1 VIVDLPDFGSEP
13 FFICQT
19 CLERLMTESVE
30 HKNPPEPA
38 PAKRGY
44 LRILLS
50 PITPQL
56 ISSILIPLTIAGVG
70 FYYTQWQQNL
80 NDLKSMI
87 DLLNDDNVEKRKFG
101 VAMFE
106 YLLNNDR
113 VPVEFMM
120 QPLSFANSSS
130 DRELL
135 PLLEAAINRSAARNA
150 NVKAKFD
157 LAIGQLPSR
166 VFVQVLDINQRKCM
180 LQLLESMKDVDKAQI
195 NVPSIIQATWS
206 GETNELRYFKPFD
219 EDRAKSLAG
228 LFGSMG
234 MTMTLKDL
242 STAWSG
248 AKDLRPNTFE
258 IWLGK
263 LPLPPLCN

>member
-1 VIVDLPDFGSEP
+1 LRALPH
-13 FFICQT
+13 
-19 CLERLMTESVE
+19 RLQQGMTESADPKPSV
-30 HKNPPEPA
+30 PEISH
-38 PAKRGY
+38 AKRNY
-44 LRILLS
+44 FRFLLS
-50 PITPQL
+50 PFTPQL

-87 DLLNDDNVEKRKFG
+87 DLLNDENVEKRKFG

-113 VPVEFMM
+113 VPIEFMM

-135 PLLEAAINRSAARNA
+135 PLLEAAINRAASRNTA
-150 NVKAKFD
+150 VKAKFD
-157 LAIGQLPSR
+157 VAIGQLPSR
-166 VFVQVLDINQRKCM
+166 VFVHVLDINQRKCI
-180 LQLLESMKDVDKAQI
+180 LQLLESMKDVDKARL
-195 NVPSIIQATWS
+195 NVPSIIQANWS
-206 GETNELRYFKPFD
+206 GETNELRYFKDFD
-219 EDRAKSLAG
+219 QERAEALGG
-228 LFGSMG
+228 LFSSMG
-234 MTMTLKDL
+234 ITMTLKDL
-242 STAWSG
+242 SKAWSG

-263 LPLPPLCN
+263 LPMPASCE

>member
-1 VIVDLPDFGSEP
+1 
-13 FFICQT
+13 
-19 CLERLMTESVE
+19 MTESAE
-30 HKNPPEPA
+30 TKPHAPEMTPT
-38 PAKRGY
+38 KRNVFR
-44 LRILLS
+44 LLLS
-50 PITPQL
+50 PFTPQL

-70 FYYTQWQQNL
+70 WYYTQWQQNL

-87 DLLNDDNVEKRKFG
+87 DLLNDENVEKRKFG

-120 QPLSFANSSS
+120 QPLSFANSSA

-135 PLLEAAINRSAARNA
+135 PLLEAAVSRAAASNS
-150 NVKAKFD
+150 NVKEKFD
-157 LAIGQLPSR
+157 LAISQLPSR
-166 VFVQVLDINQRKCM
+166 VFIHVVDINQRKCV
-180 LQLLESMKDVDKAQI
+180 LGLLEQMKDVDKARI
-195 NVPSIIQATWS
+195 NVPSIIQANWS
-206 GETNELRYFKPFD
+206 GETNELRYFKEND
-219 EDRAKSLAG
+219 SERAKTIGG
-228 LFGSMG
+228 LFDSMG
-234 MTMTLKDL
+234 MKMTLKDL

-263 LPLPPLCN
+263 LPLPQACE

>member
-1 VIVDLPDFGSEP
+1 
-13 FFICQT
+13 
-19 CLERLMTESVE
+19 MTESSE
-30 HKNPPEPA
+30 TPHGKA
-38 PAKRGY
+38 DMSSAKRNY
-44 LRILLS
+44 LRVLLS

-70 FYYTQWQQNL
+70 WYYTQWQQNL

-87 DLLNDDNVEKRKFG
+87 DLLNDENVEKRKFG

-135 PLLEAAINRSAARNA
+135 PLLEAATSRAAARNS

-157 LAIGQLPSR
+157 QAIAQLPSR
-166 VFVQVLDINQRKCM
+166 VFVHVLDIAQRKCM
-180 LQLLESMKDVDKAQI
+180 LQLLESMKDVDKAQL
-195 NVPSIIQATWS
+195 NVPSIIQAKWS
-206 GETNELRYFKPFD
+206 GESNELRYFKKDD
-219 EDRAKSLAG
+219 EGRAKGIAG
-228 LFGSMG
+228 LFSSMG
-234 MTMTLKDL
+234 VTMDLKDL

-258 IWLGK
+258 VWLGAM
-263 LPLPPLCN
+263 PLPPLCE